1 MAQVEKTQEQNLMS
15 EINKA
20 FNVSN
25 FVDQVNYLSRSSFLL
40 RLVTILFYLSCL
52 IFCFAEDPR
61 ERQFGER
68 DTDMETTDAGAKGCR
83 ASEKR
88 IGGAARQGKR
98 RETTESDS
106 CLEEAAPR
114 QKGQRR
120 KKVRRFFLRDYRNSG
135 FLCFYRKFK
144 SAKMHKMSVI

>member
-1 MAQVEKTQEQNLMS
+1 MKVEMAQVEKTQEQNLMS

-25 FVDQVNYLSRSSFLL
+25 FVDQVSYLSRLSFLLRSL
-40 RLVTILFYLSCL
+40 RLVTILFYSSCL

-68 DTDMETTDAGAKGCR
+68 DTDMETTDAGAKGRR
-83 ASEKR
+83 ASEEG

-120 KKVRRFFLRDYRNSG
+120 KKVRRFFLRDYRNSIIRPWI
-135 FLCFYRKFK
+135 FMLL
-144 SAKMHKMSVI
+144 

>member
-1 MAQVEKTQEQNLMS
+1 MS

-25 FVDQVNYLSRSSFLL
+25 FVDQVSYLSRLSFLL
-40 RLVTILFYLSCL
+40 RFLRLVMILFYLSCL

-68 DTDMETTDAGAKGCR
+68 DTDMETTDAGAKGRR
-83 ASEKR
+83 ASEER

-114 QKGQRR
+114 QEGQRR
-120 KKVRRFFLRDYRNSG
+120 KKVRRFFLRDYLNSITRPWI
-135 FLCFYRKFK
+135 FMLL
-144 SAKMHKMSVI
+144 

>member
-25 FVDQVNYLSRSSFLL
+25 FVDQVSYLSRFRLVTISFLLRSL
-40 RLVTILFYLSCL
+40 RLVTILFYSSCL

-68 DTDMETTDAGAKGCR
+68 DTDMETTDAGAKGRR
-83 ASEKR
+83 ASEEG

-120 KKVRRFFLRDYRNSG
+120 KKVRRFFLRDYRNSIIRPWI
-135 FLCFYRKFK
+135 FILL
-144 SAKMHKMSVI
+144 

>member
-1 MAQVEKTQEQNLMS
+1 MS

-25 FVDQVNYLSRSSFLL
+25 FVDQVSYPSRLSFLL
-40 RLVTILFYLSCL
+40 RSLCLVTILFYLSCL
-52 IFCFAEDPR
+52 FFCFAEDPR

-83 ASEKR
+83 ASEER

-106 CLEEAAPR
+106 RLEEAAPR
-114 QKGQRR
+114 QKG
-120 KKVRRFFLRDYRNSG
+120 
-135 FLCFYRKFK
+135 
-144 SAKMHKMSVI
+144 